1 MKEEE
6 KKLHVSEEGFFFVRW
21 GLPTTTNVPTLTF
34 RTTTGVAIH
43 GAMAVLPIA
52 VRHTG
57 RGGVVI
63 VVMVH
68 DGRRHRTRSSVRSPR
83 GPVLEVLIIR
93 AIRLA
98 NTVHS
103 PC

>member
-57 RGGVVI
+57 WGGPFVFVVI
-63 VVMVH
+63 
-68 DGRRHRTRSSVRSPR
+68 TK
-83 GPVLEVLIIR
+83 II
-93 AIRLA
+93 I
-98 NTVHS
+98 
-103 PC
+103 